1 MKYLKTNLK
10 HAKRIITICS
20 LAFISLTSCSGDD
33 GPGKAACASGL
44 WIQSVQAE
52 LTAWTDAI
60 QAYNSDPTDENC
72 QKYKSTGQKYINA
85 LDSVKACVPN
95 QSLADFEDSLE
106 EAKTEIS
113 NISC

>member
-10 HAKRIITICS
+10 HVKLIITICS
-20 LAFISLTSCSGDD
+20 LAFMSLTSCSGDD

-52 LTAWTDAI
+52 LNAWTAAAE
-60 QAYNSDPTDENC
+60 AYGSDPTTENC
-72 QKYKSTGQKYINA
+72 QKYKSTGQDYISA
-85 LDSVKACVPN
+85 LDSVKDCVPS
-95 QSLADFEDSLE
+95 QSLADFEGALD
-106 EAKTEIS
+106 EAKTEIN